1 MRGRYKTKHW
11 SLIPEEEV
19 PEGEPVL
26 DSVWLMKRKMEIKTR
41 RIYKRKERMYILGGQ
56 QEYGKNYTYT
66 YSLVVTLFSIRLLL
80 ILPVNNQ
87 WHTLQ
92 VNFIPAYTREPIKQD
107 LYMKVPNRID
117 TNTWNG
123 KTHVLKLIRNFFNQA
138 GRMCNKYLTDT
149 LLTIG
154 FKQLTI
160 YYYVFFQG
168 CSIFACYVDNSI
180 FSGPWK

>member
-1 MRGRYKTKHW
+1 MRGRYNTKHW

-41 RIYKRKERMYILGGQ
+41 RIYKRKERMDVLGGQ

-107 LYMKVPNRID
+107 LYMKVPNRIY
-117 TNTWNG
+117 TNT
-123 KTHVLKLIRNFFNQA
+123 
-138 GRMCNKYLTDT
+138 
-149 LLTIG
+149 
-154 FKQLTI
+154 
-160 YYYVFFQG
+160 
-168 CSIFACYVDNSI
+168 
-180 FSGPWK
+180 